1 MKYLTKSTAMFLALF
16 FFALIGF
23 SVPKHESYNV
33 SDPENCRLSFSVV
46 SDSHIEGN
54 NLPRF
59 KSFMALLGGI
69 KANERKNDA
78 VVFLGDNTM
87 NGQDIENMLF
97 GGAILRANFKTPV
110 LVAEG
115 NHDVGNGEDD
125 YNKLTKRFLSY
136 ANNAFDLGIEKPYYY
151 KEIGGYYFIVLSSEW
166 YEGNEVHGFS
176 DEQLIWLN
184 GVVQKASAEGKPVF
198 VFGHYTFWEVKSENH
213 NLVDILTKY
222 KNVYYFHGHNH
233 ADFDEYSLSYF
244 AGTAIINLPKWDNLP
259 DGEISLNGNT
269 GAGVLVE
276 VYGDR
281 VVVKGRDFITDR
293 PLAER
298 TYKFDGD
305 NYDYVIR

>member
-23 SVPKHESYNV
+23 QTPKHESYNV

-54 NLPRF
+54 NLSRF

-69 KANERKNDA
+69 KANKRKNDA

-87 NGQDIENMLF
+87 NGQDIENLLF
-97 GGAILRANFKTPV
+97 SGAILRADFKTPV
-110 LVAEG
+110 LAVEG
-115 NHDVGNGEDD
+115 NHDVGNGEGD

-136 ANNAFDLGIEKPYYY
+136 ANNAFDLNIDKPYYC

-166 YEGNEVHGFS
+166 YEGNNVHGFS
-176 DEQLIWLN
+176 DEQLLW
-184 GVVQKASAEGKPVF
+184 VDSMVQKATAEGKPAF
-198 VFGHYTFWEVKSENH
+198 VFGHYTFWEVKSANH
-213 NLVDILTKY
+213 VLYDILTKY

-244 AGTAIINLPKWDNLP
+244 GGTAIINLPMWGRMP
-259 DGEISLNGNT
+259 DGETSLDGNT

-276 VYGDR
+276 VYDDR
-281 VVVKGRDFITDR
+281 VVVCGRDFITDR
-293 PLAER
+293 ALAER
-298 TYKFDGD
+298 TYSFDGN
-305 NYDYVIR
+305 NYDYAA

>member
-276 VYGDR
+276 VYDDR

>member
-233 ADFDEYSLSYF
+233 ANFDEYSLSYF

-276 VYGDR
+276 VYDDR